1 MSFSSEPGRPGNTGE
16 SVTLP
21 PPPNFVFHP
30 FWFCHSGS
38 LGEWLRRNAGDSR
51 TGRRR
56 ATSVLHRRRRSA
68 DSDDVDEK
76 RAGNHHWRQF
86 LCGTGTDTGGAASR
100 RAARRESEHRRGG
113 RLGPGELPVQ
123 RHAAGQQQL
132 PGTCPASSRW

>member
-1 MSFSSEPGRPGNTGE
+1 MSFSLELGRPGNTGE

-30 FWFCHSGS
+30 FWFRHSGS
-38 LGEWLRRNAGDSR
+38 LGEWLGRNASNSR

-56 ATSVLHRRRRSA
+56 ATSVLHRRRRRA
-68 DSDDVDEK
+68 DFDDVDKK
-76 RAGNHHWRQF
+76 RAGNHQGRRF
-86 LCGTGTDTGGAASR
+86 LCGTDTGGAASS
-100 RAARRESEHRRGG
+100 RAAGRESEHRRGG

-132 PGTCPASSRW
+132 PGTCPASSRR